1 MTKHYTMGDKII
13 KMEKIL
19 DYLLLDKLYEDYWKS
34 LDSLS
39 FSKSTFEDYKKDKLK
54 EIFK

>member
-1 MTKHYTMGDKII
+1 MTKHYTIGDKII
-13 KMEKIL
+13 KIEKIL
-19 DYLLLDKLYEDYWKS
+19 DYLLLDKLHEDYWKS
-34 LDSLS
+34 LDILG

>member
-1 MTKHYTMGDKII
+1 MTMGSKII

-19 DYLLLDKLYEDYWKS
+19 NYLLLDKLHEDYWKS
-34 LDSLS
+34 LDTLS
-39 FSKSTFEDYKKDKLK
+39 FAKCTWEDFKKDKLK